1 MKRLSTGLRQLDR
14 LLGRPHGLHV
24 PSAAD
29 GSTMVVVIAGDPGTG
44 KSTLLLKAAS
54 GLSKHGVVLYVTA
67 EETIDSVETRA
78 RRIGVDK
85 SVVLR
90 DCLDLAHVDKEV
102 ERLDPMVLILDS
114 VHSLRVW
121 DGVVEQRPSVG
132 AARGA
137 SGYVCRYAAQVSET
151 RKIPVLM
158 AAHTLGR
165 GTVPNYSA
173 MAPMLDIVL
182 KLTGSPGDTLRR
194 LQVVDDVARH
204 GRTIADG
211 TFEMRGDGLHDWPQR
226 AA

>member
-29 GSTMVVVIAGDPGTG
+29 GSTMVVAVAGDPGTG

-90 DCLDLAHVDKEV
+90 DCLDLARVDQEV
-102 ERLDPMVLILDS
+102 EKLDPMVLILDS
-114 VHSLRVW
+114 VQSLRVW

-132 AARGA
+132 AV
-137 SGYVCRYAAQVSET
+137 SVCRYAAQVSAT
-151 RKIPVLM
+151 RKIPVLL
-158 AAHTLGR
+158 ASHTTGR
-165 GTVPNYSA
+165 GVIPNYSD
-173 MAPMLDIVL
+173 MAPMLDVVL
-182 KLTGSPGDTLRR
+182 KLVASPGDTLRR
-194 LQVVDDVARH
+194 LQVVDDVSRH